1 MLMKDL
7 HGKTAFITGGS
18 SGIGLETARLLAS
31 KGCHIVL
38 FARNPEKLEKA
49 RSLLLNYRK
58 ALSQKVE
65 IHTMD
70 VTDPK
75 NVEQAVKKAVE
86 TAGAPDV
93 VISNA
98 GKGFGNYFENTPF
111 EVFDQVMRTNVYG
124 VRNMTAAAL
133 PYLEQNQGHL
143 VIVASLAGMAALPG
157 YTAYGTSKFAAVGFA
172 KCLRPEL
179 KTKGV
184 GLTLVCPPEVY
195 TAMVEEELKTL
206 PKEYRAVK
214 LMAGIEP
221 LEKVARD
228 IVRGIEKNRFVVI
241 TGLMAKMS
249 YYLVKF
255 FPGRISN
262 WVTDLMVR
270 QHAQKG

>member
-1 MLMKDL
+1 MKNL
-7 HGKTAFITGGS
+7 HGKTAYITGGS
-18 SGIGLETARLLAS
+18 SGIGLETARQLAS

-38 FARNPEKLEKA
+38 FARDSKKLEKA
-49 RSLLLNYRK
+49 RSLILNYRK

-65 IHTMD
+65 IHRMD

-75 NVEQAVKKAVE
+75 NVEQAVQQAVE
-86 TAGAPDV
+86 TAGPPDL
-93 VISNA
+93 VIANA
-98 GKGFGNYFENTPF
+98 GKGFGDYFENTSY
-111 EVFDQVMRTNVYG
+111 EVFDQVMQTNVYG
-124 VRNMTAAAL
+124 ARNLTAAAL

-143 VIVASLAGMAALPG
+143 VIVASLGGLAALPG

-179 KTKGV
+179 KSKGV
-184 GLTLVCPPEVY
+184 GLTLICPPEVY

-221 LEKVARD
+221 VEKTARD

-241 TGLMAKMS
+241 TGIMARMS
-249 YYLVKF
+249 YYMVKF
-255 FPGRISN
+255 FPDWTSN
-262 WVTDLMVR
+262 WMIDLMVR
-270 QHAQKG
+270 RHAEKG